1 MQFSFHDAQEFV
13 YLFIYRFLL
22 LGWKTRG
29 RKCRS
34 SFFYWTLLWFI
45 LQAAAWLG
53 VVWAPGR
60 WDNARSLGPSSAA
73 AEIHRSKSQQL
84 QSNSISYS
92 EKWQSLG
99 WALPSHLYN
108 SQDSSSILKRPRIPG
123 RELHVTFC
131 LFCINFIWKRQDCED
146 FGMGA
151 LFQLRLLET
160 ILLLRVIT
168 Q

>member
-1 MQFSFHDAQEFV
+1 MPFQF
-13 YLFIYRFLL
+13 FLL
-22 LGWKTRG
+22 NFIMIYFVSSGLAGGCLSPWEVG
-29 RKCRS
+29 KCQVLRPQLCCCRDPS
-34 SFFYWTLLWFI
+34 EQVPTAPKQFHF
-45 LQAAAWLG
+45 LQREMA
-53 VVWAPGR
+53 VF
-60 WDNARSLGPSSAA
+60 
-73 AEIHRSKSQQL
+73 
-84 QSNSISYS
+84 
-92 EKWQSLG
+92 G

-108 SQDSSSILKRPRIPG
+108 SQDSSSILTCPRIPG
-123 RELHVTFC
+123 RELHITFC